1 MTYLSDTHLAERF
14 GVHRTTVRRW
24 VQNDPSFPR
33 PVKLSPGSTRWKLD
47 DIEKWEAA
55 RAEASA

>member
-1 MTYLSDTHLAERF
+1 MTYLSDTQLANRF

-24 VQNDPSFPR
+24 VHSDPSFPK
-33 PVKLSPGSTRWKLD
+33 PVKLSPGSTRWKLE
-47 DIEKWEAA
+47 DIEQWEAS